1 MTSVSSVD
9 GQAILDSYIASQS
22 ATTAATTTSSDAT
35 TNLLGSYDTFLK
47 ILTTQLQNQD
57 PTEPMDASEFTQ
69 QLVQYAE
76 VEQQIATNDK
86 LDSVLSALNSN
97 GITPLITYVGAYVE
111 ATSGGELVVQNS
123 QAMLS
128 YTLPEEAISTT
139 IYVKDD
145 SGDTIATVS
154 GATTKG
160 LNRLV
165 WDGTLDDGTTASDGT
180 YTFSL
185 VAKDSSGEAMEVEDI
200 RVIGYVTGIETESD
214 GTVVLKAGDLS
225 LKDTDIQSVFASIG
239 VKSGD
244 SSGESDTD
252 DSEDSSTTA
261 DDTTNETEET
271 TG

>member
-1 MTSVSSVD
+1 MTSVSTVD
-9 GQAILDSYIASQS
+9 GQAILDSYIASQAAS
-22 ATTAATTTSSDAT
+22 ATTTTTTTENDAT
-35 TNLLGSYDTFLK
+35 SSLLGSYDTFLK

-111 ATSGGELVVQNS
+111 ATSGGELVVQS
-123 QAMLS
+123 GQAMLA
-128 YTLPEEAISTT
+128 YTLPEEALSST

-145 SGDTIATVS
+145 SGKTVATVS

-165 WDGTLDDGTTASDGT
+165 WDGKLDDGTSATDGS
-180 YTFSL
+180 YKFSL
-185 VAKDSSGEAMEVEDI
+185 VAKDNSGETMTVEDI
-200 RVIGYVTGIETESD
+200 RVIGLVTGIETESD
-214 GTVVLKAGDLS
+214 GTVVLKAGELS

-239 VKSGD
+239 VKSGE
-244 SSGESDTD
+244 SSGED
-252 DSEDSSTTA
+252 DSETETTNSS
-261 DDTTNETEET
+261 DTTDETEET
-271 TG
+271 TS